1 MSKAVMISIQ
11 PQHIQK
17 MFPVIDVEIGKL
29 VNNKTIEVRKTAPTI
44 PTPFKCY
51 IYMTATKGRCRFW
64 EYITAYENSKGEMLD
79 GSQKVIGEFVCDRI
93 DKYKYTYTD
102 GLDIDDD
109 ELLETM
115 LDREEINIY
124 ANGKDLYGLHISN
137 LVIYDKPKD
146 LGEFYTV
153 KTFRGYRK
161 KDMPKITG
169 LNKESIE
176 ALNHSKRVIV
186 SKVTRPPQ
194 SWCYVEEV

>member
-146 LGEFYTV
+146 LGEFKPYCNPDTCMGC
-153 KTFRGYRK
+153 KFFSNGASADTTHCYRK
-161 KDMPKITG
+161 PLT
-169 LNKESIE
+169 
-176 ALNHSKRVIV
+176 H
-186 SKVTRPPQ
+186 PFQ
-194 SWCYVEEV
+194 SWQYVEPLEV